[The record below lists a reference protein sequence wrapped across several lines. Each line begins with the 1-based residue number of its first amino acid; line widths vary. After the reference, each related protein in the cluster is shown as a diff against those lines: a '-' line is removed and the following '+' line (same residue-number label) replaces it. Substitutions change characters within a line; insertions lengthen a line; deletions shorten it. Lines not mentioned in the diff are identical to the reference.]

1 MKIKLILILLLFLN
15 NIAFAKNKFEK
26 RFEKDLNKISKDVL
40 DNYTSSV
47 SYVEEC
53 IDENFEVIIDY
64 ISKIKGRVIIT
75 GIGKS
80 AIIGMKISATL
91 NSTGTP
97 SVFLHGS
104 DALHGDIGVA
114 TKNDVMI
121 CLSKSGSNSETV
133 DLVKQIKK
141 LGIKLIGITS
151 DKNSFLAKNADYSI
165 VNKIE
170 REACPNNL
178 APTTSTSMQ
187 LLIGD
192 LIAICLMSIKEFK
205 SEDFALYHPSG
216 SLGKRLTLKVSD
228 ILNYN
233 SSPKVEINPSIKDA
247 INEISSKMYGAT
259 AVLDKNI
266 VVGIITDGDIRRV
279 LNQNKNPMNL
289 KVSEI
294 MVKNPKFVSG
304 DMLGS
309 EALNLMNKSKITQ
322 LLVIDDGHY
331 KGMIHMH
338 ELLKAGL

>member
-1 MKIKLILILLLFLN
+1 MKKI
-15 NIAFAKNKFEK
+15 
-26 RFEKDLNKISKDVL
+26 DLNKISKDVL
-40 DNYTSSV
+40 NNYTSSV

-97 SVFLHGS
+97 SIFLHGS

-121 CLSKSGSNSETV
+121 CLSKSGSNTETV

-141 LGIKLIGITS
+141 MGIKLIGITS
-151 DKNSFLAKNADYSI
+151 DQNSFLAKNADYSI

-216 SLGKRLTLKVSD
+216 SLGKKLTLKVSD

-233 SSPKVEINPSIKDA
+233 SSPKVEINSSIKDA

-259 AVLDKNI
+259 AVLDKNF

-279 LNQNKNPMNL
+279 LNQNQNPMNL

-304 DMLGS
+304 KMLGS

>member
-1 MKIKLILILLLFLN
+1 LKKI
-15 NIAFAKNKFEK
+15 
-26 RFEKDLNKISKDVL
+26 DLNKISKDVL

-47 SYVEEC
+47 SHVEDC

-97 SVFLHGS
+97 SIFLHGS

-121 CLSKSGSNSETV
+121 CLSKSGSNTETV

-216 SLGKRLTLKVSD
+216 SLGKKLTLKVSD
-228 ILNYN
+228 ILNYK
-233 SSPKVEINPSIKDA
+233 SSPKVDINLSIKDA

-289 KVSEI
+289 KVNEI

-322 LLVIDDGHY
+322 LLVIDDGNY

>member
-1 MKIKLILILLLFLN
+1 LKKI
-15 NIAFAKNKFEK
+15 
-26 RFEKDLNKISKDVL
+26 DLNKISKDVL

-47 SYVEEC
+47 SHVEEC

-97 SVFLHGS
+97 SIFLHGS

-121 CLSKSGSNSETV
+121 CLSKSGSNTETV

-216 SLGKRLTLKVSD
+216 SLGKKLTLKVSE

-233 SSPKVEINPSIKDA
+233 SSPKVEINSSIKDA

-279 LNQNKNPMNL
+279 LNQNQNPMNL

-304 DMLGS
+304 NMLGS
-309 EALNLMNKSKITQ
+309 EALNLMNNGKITQ

>member
-1 MKIKLILILLLFLN
+1 MKKI
-15 NIAFAKNKFEK
+15 
-26 RFEKDLNKISKDVL
+26 DLNKISKDVL

-47 SYVEEC
+47 SHVEDC

-97 SVFLHGS
+97 SIFLHGS

-121 CLSKSGSNSETV
+121 CLSKSGSNTETV

-151 DKNSFLAKNADYSI
+151 DKDSFLANNADYSI

-216 SLGKRLTLKVSD
+216 SLGKKLTLKVSD
-228 ILNYN
+228 ILNFN
-233 SSPKVEINPSIKDA
+233 SSPKVEITSSIKDA

-279 LNQNKNPMNL
+279 LNQNQNPMNL

-304 DMLGS
+304 NMLGS
-309 EALNLMNKSKITQ
+309 EALNLMNNGKITQ

>member
-1 MKIKLILILLLFLN
+1 MKKI
-15 NIAFAKNKFEK
+15 
-26 RFEKDLNKISKDVL
+26 DLNKISKDVL

-47 SYVEEC
+47 SHVEEC
-53 IDENFEVIIDY
+53 IDENFEVIINY

-233 SSPKVEINPSIKDA
+233 SSPKVDINSSIKDA

-289 KVSEI
+289 KVNEI

-322 LLVIDDGHY
+322 LLVIDDGNY

>member
-1 MKIKLILILLLFLN
+1 LKKI
-15 NIAFAKNKFEK
+15 
-26 RFEKDLNKISKDVL
+26 DLNKISKDVL
-40 DNYTSSV
+40 NNYTSSV

-97 SVFLHGS
+97 SIFLHGS

-121 CLSKSGSNSETV
+121 CLSKSGSNTETV

-151 DKNSFLAKNADYSI
+151 DKNSFLAKNANYSI

-216 SLGKRLTLKVSD
+216 SLGKKLTLKVSD
-228 ILNYN
+228 IVNYN
-233 SSPKVEINPSIKDA
+233 SSPKVEINLSIKDA

-289 KVSEI
+289 KVNEI

>member
-1 MKIKLILILLLFLN
+1 MKKI
-15 NIAFAKNKFEK
+15 
-26 RFEKDLNKISKDVL
+26 DLNKISKDVL
-40 DNYTSSV
+40 DNYTTSV
-47 SYVEEC
+47 SYVEQC
-53 IDENFEVIIDY
+53 IDGNFEVIIDY
-64 ISKIKGRVIIT
+64 ISKINGRVIIT

-97 SVFLHGS
+97 SIFLHGS

-121 CLSKSGSNSETV
+121 CLSKSGSNTETV

-216 SLGKRLTLKVSD
+216 SLGKKLTLKVSD

-233 SSPKVEINPSIKDA
+233 SSPKVDINLSIKDA

-289 KVSEI
+289 KVNEI

-309 EALNLMNKSKITQ
+309 EALNLMNKIKITQ

>member
-1 MKIKLILILLLFLN
+1 LKKI
-15 NIAFAKNKFEK
+15 
-26 RFEKDLNKISKDVL
+26 DLNKISKDVL

-47 SYVEEC
+47 SHVEEC

-97 SVFLHGS
+97 SIFLHGS

-121 CLSKSGSNSETV
+121 CLSKSGSNTETV

-151 DKNSFLAKNADYSI
+151 DKNSFLAINADYSI

-216 SLGKRLTLKVSD
+216 SLGKKLTLKVSD
-228 ILNYN
+228 IVNYK
-233 SSPKVEINPSIKDA
+233 SSPKVEINLSIKDA

-279 LNQNKNPMNL
+279 LNQNKNPMDL
-289 KVSEI
+289 KVNEI

-304 DMLGS
+304 EMLGS

-322 LLVIDDGHY
+322 LLVIDNGQY

>member
-1 MKIKLILILLLFLN
+1 MKKI
-15 NIAFAKNKFEK
+15 
-26 RFEKDLNKISKDVL
+26 DLNKISKDVL

-47 SYVEEC
+47 SHVEDC

-141 LGIKLIGITS
+141 LGINLIGITS

-192 LIAICLMSIKEFK
+192 LIAICLMSIQEFK
-205 SEDFALYHPSG
+205 SEDFALYHTSG
-216 SLGKRLTLKVSD
+216 SLGKKLTLKVSD
-228 ILNYN
+228 ILNYK
-233 SSPKVEINPSIKDA
+233 SSPKVDINLSIKDA

-289 KVSEI
+289 KVNEI

-322 LLVIDDGHY
+322 LLVIDNGHY

>member
-1 MKIKLILILLLFLN
+1 MKKI
-15 NIAFAKNKFEK
+15 
-26 RFEKDLNKISKDVL
+26 DLNKISKDVL

-47 SYVEEC
+47 SYVEQC

-64 ISKIKGRVIIT
+64 ISKINGRVIIT

-97 SVFLHGS
+97 SIFLHGS

-121 CLSKSGSNSETV
+121 CLSKSGSNTETV

-216 SLGKRLTLKVSD
+216 SLGKKLTLKVSD

-233 SSPKVEINPSIKDA
+233 SSPKVDINLSIKDA

-289 KVSEI
+289 KVNEI

-309 EALNLMNKSKITQ
+309 EALNLMNKIKITQ

>member
-1 MKIKLILILLLFLN
+1 MKKI
-15 NIAFAKNKFEK
+15 
-26 RFEKDLNKISKDVL
+26 DLNKISKDVL

-97 SVFLHGS
+97 SIFLHGS

-121 CLSKSGSNSETV
+121 CLSKSGSNTETV

-216 SLGKRLTLKVSD
+216 SLGKKLTLKVSD
-228 ILNYN
+228 ILNYK
-233 SSPKVEINPSIKDA
+233 SSPKVDINLSIKDA

-289 KVSEI
+289 KVNEI

-322 LLVIDDGHY
+322 LLVIDDGDY

>member
-1 MKIKLILILLLFLN
+1 MKKI
-15 NIAFAKNKFEK
+15 
-26 RFEKDLNKISKDVL
+26 DLNKISKDVL

-97 SVFLHGS
+97 SIFLHGS

-121 CLSKSGSNSETV
+121 CLSKSGSNTETV

-216 SLGKRLTLKVSD
+216 SLGKKLTLKVSD

-233 SSPKVEINPSIKDA
+233 SSPKVDINLSIKDA

-289 KVSEI
+289 KVNEI

-322 LLVIDDGHY
+322 LLVIDDGNY

>member
-1 MKIKLILILLLFLN
+1 LKKI
-15 NIAFAKNKFEK
+15 
-26 RFEKDLNKISKDVL
+26 DLNKISKDVL
-40 DNYTSSV
+40 DNYASSV
-47 SYVEEC
+47 SHVEDC

-97 SVFLHGS
+97 SIFLHGS

-121 CLSKSGSNSETV
+121 CLSKSGSNTETV

-151 DKNSFLAKNADYSI
+151 DKDSFLANNADYSI

-216 SLGKRLTLKVSD
+216 SLGKKLTLKVSD
-228 ILNYN
+228 ILNFN
-233 SSPKVEINPSIKDA
+233 SSPKVEITSSIKDA

-289 KVSEI
+289 KVNEI

-322 LLVIDDGHY
+322 LLVIDNGHY

>member
-1 MKIKLILILLLFLN
+1 MKKI
-15 NIAFAKNKFEK
+15 
-26 RFEKDLNKISKDVL
+26 DLNKISKDVL

-47 SYVEEC
+47 SYVKQC

-64 ISKIKGRVIIT
+64 ISKINGRVIIT

-97 SVFLHGS
+97 SIFLHGS

-121 CLSKSGSNSETV
+121 CLSKSGSNTETV

-216 SLGKRLTLKVSD
+216 SLGKKLTLKVSD

-233 SSPKVEINPSIKDA
+233 SSPKVDINLSIKDA

-289 KVSEI
+289 KVNEI

-309 EALNLMNKSKITQ
+309 EALNLMNKIKITQ

>member
-1 MKIKLILILLLFLN
+1 LKKI
-15 NIAFAKNKFEK
+15 
-26 RFEKDLNKISKDVL
+26 DLNKISKDVL

-47 SYVEEC
+47 SHVEEC

-216 SLGKRLTLKVSD
+216 SLGKKLTLKVSD

-233 SSPKVEINPSIKDA
+233 SSPKVEINSSIKDA

-289 KVSEI
+289 KVNEI

>member
-1 MKIKLILILLLFLN
+1 LKKI
-15 NIAFAKNKFEK
+15 
-26 RFEKDLNKISKDVL
+26 DLNKISKDVL
-40 DNYTSSV
+40 DNYTRSV

-64 ISKIKGRVIIT
+64 ISKINGRVIIT

-97 SVFLHGS
+97 SIFLHGS

-121 CLSKSGSNSETV
+121 CLSKSGSNTETV

-141 LGIKLIGITS
+141 MGIKLIGITS

-233 SSPKVEINPSIKDA
+233 SSPKVDINLSIKDA

-259 AVLDKNI
+259 AVLNKNI

-279 LNQNKNPMNL
+279 LNENKNPMNL
-289 KVSEI
+289 KVNEI

-322 LLVIDDGHY
+322 LLVIDDGDY

>member
-1 MKIKLILILLLFLN
+1 MKKI
-15 NIAFAKNKFEK
+15 
-26 RFEKDLNKISKDVL
+26 DLNKISKDVL
-40 DNYTSSV
+40 DNYTRSV

-64 ISKIKGRVIIT
+64 ISKINGRVIIT

-97 SVFLHGS
+97 SIFLHGS

-121 CLSKSGSNSETV
+121 CLSKSGSNTETV
-133 DLVKQIKK
+133 DFVKQIKK
-141 LGIKLIGITS
+141 MGIKLIGITS

-192 LIAICLMSIKEFK
+192 LIAISLMSIKEFK

-233 SSPKVEINPSIKDA
+233 SSPKVDINLSIKDA

-259 AVLDKNI
+259 AVLNKNI

-289 KVSEI
+289 KVNEI

-322 LLVIDDGHY
+322 LLVIDNGHY

>member
-1 MKIKLILILLLFLN
+1 MKKI
-15 NIAFAKNKFEK
+15 
-26 RFEKDLNKISKDVL
+26 DLNKISKDVL
-40 DNYTSSV
+40 NNYTSSV
-47 SYVEEC
+47 SHVEEC

-121 CLSKSGSNSETV
+121 CLSKSGSNTETV

-165 VNKIE
+165 VNKID

-216 SLGKRLTLKVSD
+216 SLGKKLTLKISD
-228 ILNYN
+228 ILNFN
-233 SSPKVEINPSIKDA
+233 SSPKVEITSSIKDA

-289 KVSEI
+289 KVNEI

-322 LLVIDDGHY
+322 LLVIDNGHY

>member
-1 MKIKLILILLLFLN
+1 MKKI
-15 NIAFAKNKFEK
+15 
-26 RFEKDLNKISKDVL
+26 DLNKISKDVL

-47 SYVEEC
+47 SHVEDC

-97 SVFLHGS
+97 SIFLHGS

-121 CLSKSGSNSETV
+121 CLSKSGSNTETV

-216 SLGKRLTLKVSD
+216 SLGKKLTLKVSE

-233 SSPKVEINPSIKDA
+233 SSPKVEINSSIKDA

-279 LNQNKNPMNL
+279 LNQNQNPMNL

-304 DMLGS
+304 NMLGS
-309 EALNLMNKSKITQ
+309 EALNLMNNGKITQ

>member
-1 MKIKLILILLLFLN
+1 MKKI
-15 NIAFAKNKFEK
+15 
-26 RFEKDLNKISKDVL
+26 DLNKISKDVL

-97 SVFLHGS
+97 SIFLHGS

-121 CLSKSGSNSETV
+121 CLSKSGSNTETV

-151 DKNSFLAKNADYSI
+151 DKNSFLANNADYSI

-216 SLGKRLTLKVSD
+216 SLGKKLTLKVNE

-233 SSPKVEINPSIKDA
+233 SSPKVEINSSIKDA

-289 KVSEI
+289 KVNEI

>member
-1 MKIKLILILLLFLN
+1 MKKI
-15 NIAFAKNKFEK
+15 
-26 RFEKDLNKISKDVL
+26 DLNKISKDVL

-97 SVFLHGS
+97 SIFLHGS

-121 CLSKSGSNSETV
+121 CLSKSGSNTETV
-133 DLVKQIKK
+133 NLVKQIKK

-233 SSPKVEINPSIKDA
+233 SSPKVDINSSIKDA

-289 KVSEI
+289 KVNEI

>member
-1 MKIKLILILLLFLN
+1 MKKI
-15 NIAFAKNKFEK
+15 
-26 RFEKDLNKISKDVL
+26 DLNKISKDVL
-40 DNYTSSV
+40 NNYTSSV

-97 SVFLHGS
+97 SIFLHGS

-121 CLSKSGSNSETV
+121 CLSKSGSNTETV

-216 SLGKRLTLKVSD
+216 SLGKKLTLKVSD
-228 ILNYN
+228 ILNYK
-233 SSPKVEINPSIKDA
+233 SSPKVDINLSIKDA

-289 KVSEI
+289 KVNEI

>member
-1 MKIKLILILLLFLN
+1 LKKI
-15 NIAFAKNKFEK
+15 
-26 RFEKDLNKISKDVL
+26 DLNKISKDVI

-97 SVFLHGS
+97 SIFLHGS

-233 SSPKVEINPSIKDA
+233 SSPKVEINSSIKDA

-266 VVGIITDGDIRRV
+266 VVVIITDGDIRRV

-289 KVSEI
+289 KVNEI

>member
-1 MKIKLILILLLFLN
+1 MKKI
-15 NIAFAKNKFEK
+15 
-26 RFEKDLNKISKDVL
+26 DLNKISKDVL
-40 DNYTSSV
+40 NNYTSSV

-53 IDENFEVIIDY
+53 IDKNFEVIINY
-64 ISKIKGRVIIT
+64 ISKIKGRVIIS

-97 SVFLHGS
+97 SIFLHGS

-121 CLSKSGSNSETV
+121 CLSKSGSNTETV

-151 DKNSFLAKNADYSI
+151 DQNSFLAKNADYSI

-216 SLGKRLTLKVSD
+216 SLGKKLTLKVSD

-233 SSPKVEINPSIKDA
+233 SSPKVDINLSIKDA

-289 KVSEI
+289 KVNEI
-294 MVKNPKFVSG
+294 MVKNPKFISG

>member
-1 MKIKLILILLLFLN
+1 MKKI
-15 NIAFAKNKFEK
+15 
-26 RFEKDLNKISKDVL
+26 DLYRISKDVL

-53 IDENFEVIIDY
+53 LNENFEIIIDY

-97 SVFLHGS
+97 SIFLHGS

-121 CLSKSGSNSETV
+121 CLSKSGSNTETV

-216 SLGKRLTLKVSD
+216 SLGKKLTLKVSD
-228 ILNYN
+228 IINYN
-233 SSPKVEINPSIKDA
+233 SSPQVEINSSIKDA

-279 LNQNKNPMNL
+279 LNRNQNPMNL

-294 MVKNPKFVSG
+294 MVKNPKFVSE

-309 EALNLMNKSKITQ
+309 EALNLMNNGKITQ
-322 LLVIDDGHY
+322 LLVIDDGNY
-331 KGMIHMH
+331 KGMIHIH

>member
-1 MKIKLILILLLFLN
+1 MKKI
-15 NIAFAKNKFEK
+15 
-26 RFEKDLNKISKDVL
+26 DLNKISKDVL
-40 DNYTSSV
+40 DNYTNSV

-97 SVFLHGS
+97 SIFMHGS

-121 CLSKSGSNSETV
+121 CLSKSGSNTETV

-216 SLGKRLTLKVSD
+216 SLGKKLTLKVND
-228 ILNYN
+228 IINNN
-233 SSPKVEINPSIKDA
+233 SSPKVDINSSIKDA

-259 AVLDKNI
+259 AVLDKNV

-279 LNQNKNPMNL
+279 LNQNQNPMNL

-294 MVKNPKFVSG
+294 MVKNPKFISG
-304 DMLGS
+304 EMLGS

>member
-1 MKIKLILILLLFLN
+1 MKKI
-15 NIAFAKNKFEK
+15 
-26 RFEKDLNKISKDVL
+26 DLNKISKDVL

-97 SVFLHGS
+97 SIFLHGS
-104 DALHGDIGVA
+104 DALHGDIGVV

-121 CLSKSGSNSETV
+121 CLSKSGSNTETV

-151 DKNSFLAKNADYSI
+151 DQNSFLAKNADYSI

-216 SLGKRLTLKVSD
+216 SLGKKLTLKVSD
-228 ILNYN
+228 ILNYK
-233 SSPKVEINPSIKDA
+233 SSPKVDINLSIKDA

-289 KVSEI
+289 KVNEI

>member
-1 MKIKLILILLLFLN
+1 MKKI
-15 NIAFAKNKFEK
+15 
-26 RFEKDLNKISKDVL
+26 DLNKISKDVL
-40 DNYTSSV
+40 NNYTSSV

-121 CLSKSGSNSETV
+121 CLSKSGSNTETV

-216 SLGKRLTLKVSD
+216 SLGKKLTLKVSD
-228 ILNYN
+228 ILNYK
-233 SSPKVEINPSIKDA
+233 SSPKVDINSSIKDA

>member
-1 MKIKLILILLLFLN
+1 LKKI
-15 NIAFAKNKFEK
+15 
-26 RFEKDLNKISKDVL
+26 DLNKISKDVL

-47 SYVEEC
+47 SHVEEC

-97 SVFLHGS
+97 SIFLHGS

-114 TKNDVMI
+114 TKNDVII
-121 CLSKSGSNSETV
+121 CLSKSGSNTETV

-151 DKNSFLAKNADYSI
+151 DKDSFLANNADYSI

-216 SLGKRLTLKVSD
+216 SLGKKLTLKVSD
-228 ILNYN
+228 ILNFN
-233 SSPKVEINPSIKDA
+233 SSPKVEITSSIKDA

-289 KVSEI
+289 KVNEI

>member
-1 MKIKLILILLLFLN
+1 MKKI
-15 NIAFAKNKFEK
+15 
-26 RFEKDLNKISKDVL
+26 DLNKISKDVL

-97 SVFLHGS
+97 SIFLHGS

-121 CLSKSGSNSETV
+121 CLSKSGSNTETV

-216 SLGKRLTLKVSD
+216 SLGKKLTLKVSD

-233 SSPKVEINPSIKDA
+233 SSPKVEINSSIKDA

-289 KVSEI
+289 KVNEI

>member
-1 MKIKLILILLLFLN
+1 MKKI
-15 NIAFAKNKFEK
+15 
-26 RFEKDLNKISKDVL
+26 DLNKISKDVL

-47 SYVEEC
+47 SFVEDC

-97 SVFLHGS
+97 SIFLHGS

-121 CLSKSGSNSETV
+121 CLSKSGSNTETV

-216 SLGKRLTLKVSD
+216 SLGKKLTLKVSD
-228 ILNYN
+228 ILNYK
-233 SSPKVEINPSIKDA
+233 SSPKVDINLSIKDA

-289 KVSEI
+289 KVNEI

-322 LLVIDDGHY
+322 LLVIDDGNY

>member
-1 MKIKLILILLLFLN
+1 MKKI
-15 NIAFAKNKFEK
+15 
-26 RFEKDLNKISKDVL
+26 DLNKISKDVL

-47 SYVEEC
+47 SHVEDC

-97 SVFLHGS
+97 SIFLHGS

-121 CLSKSGSNSETV
+121 CLSKSGSNTETV

-216 SLGKRLTLKVSD
+216 SLGKKLTLKVSD
-228 ILNYN
+228 ILNYK
-233 SSPKVEINPSIKDA
+233 SSPKVDISLSIKDA

-289 KVSEI
+289 KVNEI

-322 LLVIDDGHY
+322 LLVIDDGNY

>member
-1 MKIKLILILLLFLN
+1 MKKI
-15 NIAFAKNKFEK
+15 
-26 RFEKDLNKISKDVL
+26 DLNKISKDVL

-121 CLSKSGSNSETV
+121 CLSKSGSNTETV

-165 VNKIE
+165 VNKID

-216 SLGKRLTLKVSD
+216 SLGKKLTLKVSD

-233 SSPKVEINPSIKDA
+233 SSPKVDINLSIKDA

-279 LNQNKNPMNL
+279 LNQNQNPMNL

-304 DMLGS
+304 NMLGS

>member
-1 MKIKLILILLLFLN
+1 MKKI
-15 NIAFAKNKFEK
+15 
-26 RFEKDLNKISKDVL
+26 DLNKISKDVI

-97 SVFLHGS
+97 SIFLHGS

-121 CLSKSGSNSETV
+121 CLSKSGSNTETV

-233 SSPKVEINPSIKDA
+233 SSPKVDINLSIKDA

-289 KVSEI
+289 KVNEI

>member
-1 MKIKLILILLLFLN
+1 MKKI
-15 NIAFAKNKFEK
+15 
-26 RFEKDLNKISKDVL
+26 DLNKISKDVL

-97 SVFLHGS
+97 SIFLHGS

-216 SLGKRLTLKVSD
+216 SLGKKLTLKVSD
-228 ILNYN
+228 ILNYK
-233 SSPKVEINPSIKDA
+233 SSPKVDINLSIKDA

-289 KVSEI
+289 KVNEI

-322 LLVIDDGHY
+322 LLVIDDGNY

>member
-1 MKIKLILILLLFLN
+1 MKKINLK
-15 NIAFAKNKFEK
+15 
-26 RFEKDLNKISKDVL
+26 KISKDVL
-40 DNYTSSV
+40 DNYRSSV
-47 SYVEEC
+47 SHVEEC
-53 IDENFEVIIDY
+53 IDENFDFIIDY

-97 SVFLHGS
+97 SIFLHGS

-121 CLSKSGSNSETV
+121 CLSKSGSNTETV

-151 DKNSFLAKNADYSI
+151 NKNSFLAKNADYSI

-216 SLGKRLTLKVSD
+216 SLGKKLTLKVSD
-228 ILNYN
+228 IVNYN
-233 SSPKVEINPSIKDA
+233 SSPKVDINLNIKDA

-289 KVSEI
+289 KVNEI

-309 EALNLMNKSKITQ
+309 EALNLMNKRKITQ
-322 LLVIDDGHY
+322 LLVIDDGNY

>member
-1 MKIKLILILLLFLN
+1 M
-15 NIAFAKNKFEK
+15 
-26 RFEKDLNKISKDVL
+26 
-40 DNYTSSV
+40 
-47 SYVEEC
+47 
-53 IDENFEVIIDY
+53 
-64 ISKIKGRVIIT
+64 
-75 GIGKS
+75 
-80 AIIGMKISATL
+80 
-91 NSTGTP
+91 
-97 SVFLHGS
+97 HGS

-114 TKNDVMI
+114 TKNDVLV
-121 CLSKSGSNSETV
+121 CLSKSGSNTETV
-133 DLVKQIKK
+133 DLVKQIRK

-151 DKNSFLAKNADYSI
+151 DQNSFLAKNADYSI

-216 SLGKRLTLKVSD
+216 SLGKKLTLKVSD
-228 ILNYN
+228 VINYN
-233 SSPKVEINPSIKDA
+233 SSPKVEINSSIKDA

-279 LNQNKNPMNL
+279 LNQNQNPMNL

-294 MVKNPKFVSG
+294 MVKNPKFINE

>member
-1 MKIKLILILLLFLN
+1 MKKI
-15 NIAFAKNKFEK
+15 
-26 RFEKDLNKISKDVL
+26 DLNKISKDVL

-97 SVFLHGS
+97 SIFLHGS

-121 CLSKSGSNSETV
+121 CLSKSGSNTETV

-216 SLGKRLTLKVSD
+216 SLGKKLTLKVSD

-233 SSPKVEINPSIKDA
+233 SSPKVDINLSIKDA

-289 KVSEI
+289 KVNEI

-322 LLVIDDGHY
+322 LLVIDNGNY

>member
-1 MKIKLILILLLFLN
+1 MKKI
-15 NIAFAKNKFEK
+15 
-26 RFEKDLNKISKDVL
+26 DLNKISKDVL

-47 SYVEEC
+47 SHVEEC

-97 SVFLHGS
+97 SIFLHGS
-104 DALHGDIGVA
+104 DALHGDIGVV

-121 CLSKSGSNSETV
+121 CLSKSGSNTETV

-151 DKNSFLAKNADYSI
+151 DQNSFLAKNADYSI

-216 SLGKRLTLKVSD
+216 SLGKKLTLKVSD

-233 SSPKVEINPSIKDA
+233 SSPKVDINLSIKDA

-289 KVSEI
+289 KVNEI